1 MLDEKVEEYCE
12 FHTTPET
19 DLLKKIFRET
29 NLKVLNP
36 RMLSGHLQGKLLE
49 FFSILINP
57 EQILEIGTFTG
68 YSAIC
73 LAKGLK
79 KDGVLHTIE
88 KNIELKDIILKN
100 FNRAGIIKNTKLYIG
115 NALDVI
121 PEINKKFDLIF
132 IDADKINL
140 LNYYNFVFEKLNNGG
155 LIIVDNVLWNKKVIE
170 KIKPNDADTKAIK
183 KFNDFVQNDE
193 RVENLMLPIRD
204 GLMLIIKK

>member
-19 DLLKKIFRET
+19 ELLKKIFRET

>member
-88 KNIELKDIILKN
+88 KNIELEDIILKN

>member
-115 NALDVI
+115 NALDII

-140 LNYYNFVFEKLNNGG
+140 LNYYNLVFEKLNNGG

>member
-79 KDGVLHTIE
+79 KNGVLHTIE
-88 KNIELKDIILKN
+88 KNIELEDIILKN

-115 NALDVI
+115 NALDII

-140 LNYYNFVFEKLNNGG
+140 LNYYNFVFEKLNNHG

>member
-79 KDGVLHTIE
+79 KNGVLHTIE
-88 KNIELKDIILKN
+88 KNIELEDIILKN
-100 FNRAGIIKNTKLYIG
+100 FNSAGIIKNTKLYIG
-115 NALDVI
+115 NALDII

-140 LNYYNFVFEKLNNGG
+140 LNYYNFVFEKLNNHG